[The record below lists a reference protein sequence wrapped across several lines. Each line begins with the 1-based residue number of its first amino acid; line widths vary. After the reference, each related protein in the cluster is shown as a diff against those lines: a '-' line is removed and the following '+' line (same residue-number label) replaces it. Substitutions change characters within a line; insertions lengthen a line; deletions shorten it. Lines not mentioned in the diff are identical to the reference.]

1 MADTLVTPLNESFV
15 VLHVLGCVD
24 AATFAVMSHYA
35 EMARE
40 ARRQRRL
47 LDGGLTD
54 WIVVRNWL
62 VPLSSRNKRLVGEG

>member
-15 VLHVLGCVD
+15 DFHVLGCVD
-24 AATFAVMSHYA
+24 AATFAVMSHCA
-35 EMARE
+35 ERARE

-47 LDGGLTD
+47 LDAGLID
-54 WIVVRNWL
+54 WIVVRNRL